1 MLRAD
6 QHRIRHMIDA
16 ARQALAF
23 AEDRTREDLNTDAML
38 SFALVRCIEIIGEA
52 AANLSE
58 AARAE
63 APQVPWRDVVG
74 MRNRLIHGYFD
85 VDLDLVWA
93 TLAVDLPALLEAL
106 DPLRAEHGGE

>member
-6 QHRIRHMIDA
+6 QHRVRHMVDA
-16 ARQALAF
+16 ARQALEF
-23 AEDRTREDLNTDAML
+23 ADGRRREDLDADRML
-38 SFALVRCIEIIGEA
+38 SFALVRCVEIIGEA

-58 AARAE
+58 AARTE

-85 VDLDLVWA
+85 VDLDLVWD
-93 TLAVDLPALLEAL
+93 TIAVDLPALLAAL
-106 DPLRAEHGGE
+106 EPLGDEHSGK